1 MTTER
6 LRTELK
12 AQAWI
17 RRAQAKGLMAT
28 VARKGDTD
36 AGALFLKF
44 NRFRAGCEVFA
55 GSVAPDGSPAWLK
68 ATGAT
73 PVAEKEAD
81 AYLARQAGYDPDLWI
96 VEIEDP
102 HGRFPFDEPLLK
114 V

>member
-1 MTTER
+1 MER
-6 LRTELK
+6 LRTELRV
-12 AQAWI
+12 QAWI
-17 RRAQAKGLMAT
+17 RRAQSMGLMAT
-28 VARKGDTD
+28 VARKGDAD

-55 GSVAPDGSPAWLK
+55 GAAAPDGTPAWLR
-68 ATGAT
+68 ATGPA

-81 AYLARQAGYDPDLWI
+81 GYLARQAEYDPDLWV

-102 HGRFPFDEPLLK
+102 QGQFKFDEPVLK

>member
-1 MTTER
+1 MER

-17 RRAQAKGLMAT
+17 RRAQARGLMAT
-28 VARKGDTD
+28 VVRKGDAD
-36 AGALFLKF
+36 AGALFLKL

-55 GSVAPDGSPAWLK
+55 GATAPDGTPAWLK
-68 ATGAT
+68 ATGGA
-73 PVAEKEAD
+73 PVAEKDAD

-102 HGRFPFDEPLLK
+102 HGQFLFDEPLLK

>member
-1 MTTER
+1 MER

-28 VARKGDTD
+28 VVRKGDAD
-36 AGALFLKF
+36 AGALFLKL
-44 NRFRAGCEVFA
+44 NRFQAGCEVFA
-55 GSVAPDGSPAWLK
+55 GAVAPDGSPAWLR
-68 ATGAT
+68 ATGPA
-73 PVAEKEAD
+73 PVPEKDAD
-81 AYLARQAGYDPDLWI
+81 AYLARQAGYDSDLWV

-102 HGRFPFDEPLLK
+102 QGQFPFDEPVLK